1 MCPVAWFAVPF
12 TEQCSFLVR
21 MKISVIT
28 AVFNAA
34 GTIEETLL
42 SVAKQTHPD
51 VEHVVMDGAS
61 TDATPEIIARHL
73 DKLTRFVSE
82 PDHGVYDAMN
92 KGLALASGDVIG
104 FLNADDV
111 YASKDVLS
119 RVVDIMERE
128 SLDALF
134 GDVEFFRSKNP
145 TRTVRRYRSTH
156 FSPDRIASGWMPAHP
171 AMFLR
176 RDVYQRYGLFRTDYR
191 IAGDFE
197 YCARIFHGGGL
208 IYRSL
213 PETLVRM
220 RTGGISTSGWRNTLL
235 LNREVLRACRENGI
249 DTNMLKILSKY
260 PAKLLEF
267 LGK

>member
-1 MCPVAWFAVPF
+1 
-12 TEQCSFLVR
+12 
-21 MKISVIT
+21 MKISVVT

-34 GTIEETLL
+34 GTIEKTLL
-42 SVAKQTHPD
+42 SVAQQTHQD
-51 VEHVVMDGAS
+51 VEHIVVDGAS
-61 TDATPEIIARHL
+61 SDATLEVITRHR
-73 DKLTRFVSE
+73 DKLTRIVSE

-92 KGLALASGDVIG
+92 KGIKLASGDVIG

-119 RVVDIMERE
+119 RVAGIMEQE

-134 GDVEFFRSKNP
+134 GDVEFFRPEDP
-145 TRTVRRYRSTH
+145 TGTVRRYRSSR
-156 FSPDRIASGWMPAHP
+156 FSPDQIALGWMPAHP
-171 AMFLR
+171 ALFLR
-176 RDVYQRYGLFRTDYR
+176 RRVYESYGLFRTDYR

-197 YCARIFHGGGL
+197 YCARIFHGNTL
-208 IYRSL
+208 VYRSL

-249 DTNMLKILSKY
+249 DTNILKIFSKY

-267 LGK
+267 LVK

>member
-1 MCPVAWFAVPF
+1 
-12 TEQCSFLVR
+12 

-34 GTIEETLL
+34 GTIEGTLL
-42 SVAKQTHPD
+42 SVAQQTHQD
-51 VEHVVMDGAS
+51 VEHVVVDGAS
-61 TDATPEIIARHL
+61 SDATLEIIARHR

-92 KGLALASGDVIG
+92 KGIMLASGDVIG
-104 FLNADDV
+104 FLNADDL

-119 RVVDIMERE
+119 RVGDIMERE

-134 GDVEFFRSKNP
+134 GDVEFFRPKDP
-145 TRTVRRYRSTH
+145 TRTVRRYRSAR
-156 FSPDRIASGWMPAHP
+156 FSPDQIALGWMPAHP
-171 AMFLR
+171 ALFLR
-176 RDVYQRYGLFRTDYR
+176 RRVYESYGLFRTDYR

-197 YCARIFHGGGL
+197 YCARIFRSNTL
-208 IYRSL
+208 VYRSL

-249 DTNMLKILSKY
+249 DTNILKIFSKY

-267 LGK
+267 LVK